1 MRTPELPIETPPL
14 PHPRFHDRIH
24 RTDVGFTPASHA
36 AAARYRDASKADD
49 VNAARGLWPA
59 SRPTAAQIWHAA
71 FRATLRSHTKVVLLS
86 LIVTGDE
93 AGVSMLHRTRMVA
106 FCGVST
112 VEFYEA
118 LHALVLAD
126 VIVVHSDGV
135 EISRPLRQIGAAH
148 EHVVLVRRPELWRV
162 HGLGNAAGAVSFDRA
177 AMRAM
182 AGMRPEPAAG
192 GNA

>member
-1 MRTPELPIETPPL
+1 MAIEIPIEPRPL

-24 RTDVGFTPASHA
+24 RTDIGFTAASHA
-36 AAARYRDASKADD
+36 AVARYRDASKADD

-71 FRATLRSHTKVVLLS
+71 FRATLRAHTKVVLLS

-93 AGVSMLHRTRMVA
+93 AGVSVFHRTRMVA

-118 LHALVLAD
+118 LRFLVLAD
-126 VIVVHSDGV
+126 AIVLHGDGYESNPPGV
-135 EISRPLRQIGAAH
+135 GIGAAR
-148 EHVVLVRRPELWRV
+148 EHVVLVRRPELWRFNFSHAPV
-162 HGLGNAAGAVSFDRA
+162 QSVSLDHA
-177 AMRAM
+177 AMCAF
-182 AGMRPEPAAG
+182 AGMRPDAATG
-192 GNA
+192 GGA